1 MQETDK
7 GSIPGSERSPGG
19 GHVNPLQYF
28 SLKKPTDR
36 GAWWA
41 IVPGV
46 SKSRT
51 QLMQLSTHAHKSL
64 LIPVQKLEN
73 KVLKIPITRKC
84 VNKCTIETDVNCD
97 NNNIKCGRGR
107 SKC

>member
-1 MQETDK
+1 
-7 GSIPGSERSPGG
+7 
-19 GHVNPLQYF
+19 
-28 SLKKPTDR
+28 
-36 GAWWA
+36 
-41 IVPGV
+41 
-46 SKSRT
+46 
-51 QLMQLSTHAHKSL
+51 MQLSTHAHKSL

-97 NNNIKCGRGR
+97 NNTVKCGRGR